1 MRAVSCGSA
10 REGCSREVAPVTTY
24 AAYRARESLRAMTD
38 EERREAAARYIAG
51 RYGPGPASP
60 LRTVM
65 PGLPVAIE
73 GACLLPFD
81 HELRLSYK
89 RCGWSSRS
97 LGSVRAM
104 PAELMSDR
112 SVKPGRQ
119 SAVKQ
124 EPWSVRTGIPVL

>member
-1 MRAVSCGSA
+1 MTDRHKSKPKAVRMPDGLLARVGKAVEADGGSVN
-10 REGCSREVAPVTTY
+10 SFIVAAIVEKLD
-24 AAYRARESLRAMTD
+24 RRES
-38 EERREAAARYIAG
+38 AAS
-51 RYGPGPASP
+51 PPASP

-65 PGLPVAIE
+65 PGLPVAIG